1 MHTLFRSVPRATA
14 GRTALHAA
22 DLDCRVA
29 CQTST
34 ANISRWLPPR
44 TVLLAARGHAIDVEH
59 RPLGQIAAVALE
71 LRRRLPQRAASRR
84 SSAALSRGVQ
94 QHSSP
99 ISGQRTTAETTHSIK
114 TCSSGTVARR
124 RFFSLPAAAGTD
136 PVEHVRIQQTEYT
149 RSGCVRGSPEFA
161 PRGRSHQRVPRLQL
175 GHRLVLFRRLI
186 EPVPPVCEPTSHSRL
201 AAQLGIYATAY
212 SASHRPPPQQHMQSV
227 DTSRHSYRPLPLCLR
242 SQMMLH
248 SVRPSSGSAPW
259 HYAAGRGIR
268 G

>member
-1 MHTLFRSVPRATA
+1 MWHVRPLLLTSPVGCRPGLSCWPREATRSTLNIGPWDRSPLSRSSCGA
-14 GRTALHAA
+14 GCHKGRRRGEPALHCPAEHS
-22 DLDCRVA
+22 
-29 CQTST
+29 ST
-34 ANISRWLPPR
+34 APK
-44 TVLLAARGHAIDVEH
+44 
-59 RPLGQIAAVALE
+59 
-71 LRRRLPQRAASRR
+71 
-84 SSAALSRGVQ
+84 
-94 QHSSP
+94 P

-227 DTSRHSYRPLPLCLR
+227 DTSRHSYRPLSLCLR

-259 HYAAGRGIR
+259 HYAAG
-268 G
+268 